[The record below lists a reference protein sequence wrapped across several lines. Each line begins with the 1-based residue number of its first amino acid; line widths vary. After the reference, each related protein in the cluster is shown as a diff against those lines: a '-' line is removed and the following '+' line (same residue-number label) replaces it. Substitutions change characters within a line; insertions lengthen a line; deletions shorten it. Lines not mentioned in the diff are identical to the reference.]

1 MKKSN
6 SIKKNAGVVNKF
18 LKKELHGNPK
28 QLYDAASHLI
38 LHGGKRL
45 RPLRIRWEAASY
57 SCFGLPLS
65 SFFRNLLT
73 NPAFFLIE
81 FETFTMVLISNCC
94 QVCNA

>member
-38 LHGGKRL
+38 L
-45 RPLRIRWEAASY
+45 S
-57 SCFGLPLS
+57 
-65 SFFRNLLT
+65 
-73 NPAFFLIE
+73 LIH
-81 FETFTMVLISNCC
+81 I
-94 QVCNA
+94 